1 MTKWECTECS
11 SNHTMPRD
19 FGCDDCDQ
27 EGAMKGREYVCGDH
41 LVPVRECG
49 CEL

>member
-1 MTKWECTECS
+1 MNKWECTECS

-27 EGAMKGREYVCGDH
+27 DGAMKGRKYTLEG
-41 LVPVRECG
+41 ESN
-49 CEL
+49 E